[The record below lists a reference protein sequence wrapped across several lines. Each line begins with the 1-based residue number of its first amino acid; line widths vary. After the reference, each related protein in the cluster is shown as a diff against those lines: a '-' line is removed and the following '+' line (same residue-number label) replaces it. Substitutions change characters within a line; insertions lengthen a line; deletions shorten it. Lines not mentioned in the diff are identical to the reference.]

1 MRKFIKAQ
9 CAANDYIYVFGKPWQ
24 KYEIISACKAK
35 TGVGADGVI
44 FINERGGVFCLDI
57 FNSDGSEA
65 DFCGNACLT
74 CAKILVERGCVKRFR
89 FRLKTK
95 AKTVEARVFLGG
107 AQIGC
112 AAPTEFFLSAGAS
125 ELIKELGKDSRVIG
139 AKVFNAGNLHLA
151 IAAKTLNRGFI
162 SSVVKKVNLSGAFL
176 DGINIEFFVP
186 KTIKPYSPKT
196 FAPKTVTSLKIESA
210 AEKLN
215 YGWQR
220 KTENLVRAVVYERGS
235 GYTTSCGSGALA
247 VFECYNALIAK
258 TPKLTVQYAGGA
270 LTVKKSKNSK
280 TVYLRGKPKIVFEGE
295 LC

>member
-9 CAANDYIYVFGKPWQ
+9 SAANDYIYVFGLPWQ
-24 KYEIISACKAK
+24 KSEIISACKAK
-35 TGVGADGVI
+35 TGVGADGVV

-95 AKTVEARVFLGG
+95 SKTVEARVFLGG
-107 AQIGC
+107 VQISC
-112 AAPTEFFLSAGAS
+112 AAPSEVLLSAEAS
-125 ELIKELGKDSRVIG
+125 EFIKKIAKNSRVIG

-151 IAAKTLNRGFI
+151 VGVKTLNRGFI
-162 SSVVKKVNLSGAFL
+162 SSVVKKVVLSGVFL
-176 DGINIEFFVP
+176 DGINIEFFLP
-186 KTIKPYSPKT
+186 EKHAMRKKTN
-196 FAPKTVTSLKIESA
+196 ANVA
-210 AEKLN
+210 RKLEDCVQSGTRN
-215 YGWQR
+215 S
-220 KTENLVRAVVYERGS
+220 VRAVVYERGS
-235 GYTTSCGSGALA
+235 GYTSACGSGALA
-247 VFECYNALIAK
+247 VFEGYAALIKK
-258 TPKLTVQYAGGA
+258 TQKLTIKYPGGA

-280 TVYLRGKPKIVFEGE
+280 TVYLRGRPKIVFEGE

>member
-24 KYEIISACKAK
+24 KREIISACKAK

-112 AAPTEFFLSAGAS
+112 AAPTEVFLSAGAS

-139 AKVFNAGNLHLA
+139 AKVFNVGNLHLA

-162 SSVVKKVNLSGAFL
+162 SSVVKKVNLSCAFL

-186 KTIKPYSPKT
+186 EKRFTCKKTAYNPRRKLKKH
-196 FAPKTVTSLKIESA
+196 ALKVTTA
-210 AEKLN
+210 
-215 YGWQR
+215 R
-220 KTENLVRAVVYERGS
+220 VRAVVYERGS

-280 TVYLRGKPKIVFEGE
+280 TVYLRGKPKTVFEGE
-295 LC
+295 LF

>member
-9 CAANDYIYVFGKPWQ
+9 SAANDYIYVFGAPWQ
-24 KYEIISACKAK
+24 KSEIISACKAK

-44 FINERGGVFCLDI
+44 FINESGGVFRLDI

-95 AKTVEARVFLGG
+95 AKTVEARVFLSGV
-107 AQIGC
+107 QIGC
-112 AAPTEFFLSAGAS
+112 AAPTEVLLSAGDG
-125 ELIKELGKDSRVIG
+125 ELIKELGKDRHVIG

-151 IAAKTLNRGFI
+151 VAVKTLNRGFI
-162 SSVVKKVNLSGAFL
+162 SSVIKKVNLSGVFFG
-176 DGINIEFFVP
+176 GINIEFFVP
-186 KTIKPYSPKT
+186 ETIKPFS
-196 FAPKTVTSLKIESA
+196 PKTVTPLKNESA
-210 AEKLN
+210 VEKLN
-215 YGWQR
+215 YGGQR
-220 KTENLVRAVVYERGS
+220 KTKKLVRAVVYERGS

-247 VFECYNALIAK
+247 VFECYNALIAN

-280 TVYLRGKPKIVFEGE
+280 TVYLRGKPKTVFEGE
-295 LC
+295 IF